1 VIQSATI
8 MRRPAATA
16 AGFVV
21 ILFLGF
27 AASAQTPSNSA
38 VRPEASVLSLFQRLK
53 LDSLAPRR
61 GCFCD
66 EDCMAASMEKQKASP
81 IKMWQLGQPT
91 FRVEP
96 AALRLEND
104 APIIDLEILGKRSLN
119 KWSSL
124 PTFKVQSVAVRPD
137 DIPVIDLDGLKKV
150 LQRDPKDTRPLLLN
164 FWATWCDPCR
174 EEFPDLV
181 KLDADY
187 KGKPLNF
194 IAISI
199 DDISDLKSEVP
210 KFLNQMKATMPVV
223 LLNMN
228 DPEPAIKLV
237 DPAWDGQLPAT
248 FLYDKDGKVVFR
260 HFGKIKPDEL
270 RAAIDKEIKK

>member
-1 VIQSATI
+1 
-8 MRRPAATA
+8 MRFR
-16 AGFVV
+16 
-21 ILFLGF
+21 LSLLL
-27 AASAQTPSNSA
+27 
-38 VRPEASVLSLFQRLK
+38 ASVLTLGLVCAAV
-53 LDSLAPRR
+53 LAQ
-61 GCFCD
+61 
-66 EDCMAASMEKQKASP
+66 QKTSIA
-81 IKMWQLGQPT
+81 
-91 FRVEP
+91 R
-96 AALRLEND
+96 
-104 APIIDLEILGKRSLN
+104 APITPKIVNGHPGDGL
-119 KWSSL
+119 
-124 PTFKVQSVAVRPD
+124 
-137 DIPVIDLDGLKKV
+137 DIPDYGSDVREINLEGLKKI
-150 LQRDPKDTRPLLLN
+150 LQRDPNDKRPLLLN

-181 KLDADY
+181 KLDGDY
-187 KGKPLNF
+187 KDKGLNF

-199 DDISDLKSEVP
+199 DDIADLKSEVP

-248 FLYDKDGKVVFR
+248 FLYDKDGKVVFK